1 MTIRSSRTLEFTVK
15 TTDWLVLS
23 KLALCPSSGYD
34 LYTYFDQHG
43 PYLGFRPTLSPIYRT
58 LARLVERGYAE
69 FDVEARTNA
78 PDAKVYRVT
87 SAGREALLAWAREPH
102 TPSPRP
108 QDPDFMVKFSYAGQF
123 GREIAIDVL
132 RRELAY
138 RRAQKTAESD
148 IGLRTGPLDPVPEI
162 DVRWLGRLRRIGHAR
177 GYAATAAYIAWLE
190 LTLAELEAEETDE
203 TLTARELDSAP

>member
-1 MTIRSSRTLEFTVK
+1 VK

-23 KLALCPSSGYD
+23 KLALCPASGYD
-34 LYTYFDQHG
+34 LHTYFDEHG

-58 LARLVERGYAE
+58 LAKLVELGYAE

-87 SAGREALLAWAREPH
+87 LAGREALLAWAREPH

-108 QDPDFMVKFSYAGQF
+108 QDPDFLVKFTYAGQF
-123 GREIAIDVL
+123 GRDIAIDVL

-138 RRAQKTAESD
+138 RRAQKVAEGD
-148 IGLRTGPLDPVPEI
+148 VGLRTGPLDPVPGI
-162 DVRWLGRLRRIGHAR
+162 DVRWLLRLRRLGHAR

-203 TLTARELDSAP
+203 ALVARELDATT

>member
-1 MTIRSSRTLEFTVK
+1 MGFTVK

-34 LYTYFDQHG
+34 LHSYFDEHG

-58 LARLVERGYAE
+58 LGKLVELGYAQ
-69 FDVEARTNA
+69 FDVETRTNA

-87 SAGREALLAWAREPH
+87 PAGWEALLAWAREPH
-102 TPSPRP
+102 VPSRRP
-108 QDPDFMVKFSYAGQF
+108 ADPDFLIKFTYAGQF
-123 GREIAIDVL
+123 GRDIAIDVL

-148 IGLRTGPLDPVPEI
+148 VGLRIGPLDPVPEI
-162 DVRWLGRLRRIGHAR
+162 DVPWLLRLRRLGHAR

-203 TLTARELDSAP
+203 ALAATVLGESHTTA

>member
-1 MTIRSSRTLEFTVK
+1 MGFTVK

-34 LYTYFDQHG
+34 LRSYFDEHG
-43 PYLGFRPTLSPIYRT
+43 PYLGFQPTLSPIYRT
-58 LARLVERGYAE
+58 LGKLVELGYAE
-69 FDVEARTNA
+69 FDVETRAGA

-87 SAGREALLAWAREPH
+87 EAGREALMAWAREPH
-102 TPSPRP
+102 TPSRRP
-108 QDPDFMVKFSYAGQF
+108 ADPDFLIKFTYAGQF
-123 GREIAIDVL
+123 GRDIAIDVL

-138 RRAQKTAESD
+138 RRAQKTAESEV
-148 IGLRTGPLDPVPEI
+148 GLHVGPLDPVPEV
-162 DVRWLGRLRRIGHAR
+162 DVRWLLRLRRLGHAR

-203 TLTARELDSAP
+203 ALAATALGEPGAAT

>member
-1 MTIRSSRTLEFTVK
+1 MRFTVK

-23 KLALCPSSGYD
+23 KLALCPASGYD
-34 LYTYFDQHG
+34 LHSYFDEHG

-58 LARLVERGYAE
+58 LGKLVELGYAE
-69 FDVEARTNA
+69 FDVHARAGA

-87 SAGREALLAWAREPH
+87 AAGREALVGWAREPH
-102 TPSPRP
+102 TPSRRP
-108 QDPDFMVKFSYAGQF
+108 ADPDFLIKFTYAGQF
-123 GREIAIDVL
+123 GRDIAIDVL

-148 IGLRTGPLDPVPEI
+148 VGLHVGPLDPVPEI
-162 DVRWLGRLRRIGHAR
+162 DVRWVQRLRRLGHAR

-190 LTLAELEAEETDE
+190 LTLAELEAEETE
-203 TLTARELDSAP
+203 EALASTARA